1 MTEPRKPRRTFTP
14 EFKHQLVQL
23 YKNGKYKC
31 DITKECDVGYS
42 TLDKWMQQEAN
53 SGSFKEKDSLTPEQQ
68 ELTKLR
74 KQNQQLLMENDIL
87 KQAALI
93 LGRK

>member
-1 MTEPRKPRRTFTP
+1 MTESKNQRRTFTP
-14 EFKHQLVQL
+14 EFKHQIVQL
-23 YKNGKYKC
+23 YKNGKRKSEIAKEY
-31 DITKECDVGYS
+31 DIGYS
-42 TLDKWMQQEAN
+42 TFERWITQESN
-53 SGSFKEKDSLTPEQQ
+53 SGSFKEKDNLTPEQQ
-68 ELTKLR
+68 ELGKLR

>member
-23 YKNGKYKC
+23 YKNGTRKC
-31 DITKECDVGYS
+31 DITKEYDVGYS
-42 TLDKWMQQEAN
+42 TLDKWIQQEAN
-53 SGSFKEKDSLTPEQQ
+53 SGSFKEKVNLTPEQQ

-74 KQNQQLLMENDIL
+74 KQNQQLLMENDICP
-87 KQAALI
+87 K
-93 LGRK
+93 G